1 MVALGSLCLVSSSN
15 WLSVYLAIELSTL
28 SLFILAAQKGGS
40 GQSAKAGLKYFVLGA
55 LSSGLFLFGCALL
68 CGFTGGTHIPYI
80 NLALNPG
87 FDFSEIRVPIGSLL
101 IVVALLF
108 KLSVAPFHMWAPDV
122 YDGAPT
128 TTTALLAIV
137 PKVGYFSILV
147 SIGSAVNI
155 LLVGALFSLVV
166 GALGALNQTKV
177 KRLLAYSGVGHMGFV
192 LWGIEV
198 GSFESIQASL
208 TYMVLY
214 VIMSI
219 CVFAI
224 ILALGTVKSLIVEFS
239 GLSRR
244 LPVLALT
251 LALTFLSIAGIPPLV
266 GFLGKWLV
274 LLSGVVNQYYLVFL
288 LAVMCSVVAG
298 VYYVRIV
305 KIIYFQASFSLL
317 ISSKMLRKENW
328 INLRKAL
335 LIGAGL
341 YVIGFTMFSPN
352 LWLQLA
358 HWAVGGLF

>member
-1 MVALGSLCLVSSSN
+1 M
-15 WLSVYLAIELSTL
+15 AIELSTL
-28 SLFILAAQKGGS
+28 SLFILVAQKGGS
-40 GQSAKAGLKYFVLGA
+40 GQSAEAGLKYFVLGA

-68 CGFTGGTHIPYI
+68 CGFTGGVHIPYI

-101 IVVALLF
+101 IVVSLLF
-108 KLSVAPFHMWAPDV
+108 KLSAAPFHMWAPDV

-128 TTTALLAIV
+128 TATALLAIV

-147 SIGSAVNI
+147 SVGSAVNM
-155 LLVGALFSLVV
+155 LLVGTLFSLVV

-208 TYMVLY
+208 TYMILY

-224 ILALGTVKSLIVEFS
+224 ILALGTVRSLIVEFS

-274 LLSGVVNQYYLVFL
+274 LLSGVVNQYYLVFI
-288 LAVMCSVVAG
+288 LAVVCSVVAG

-317 ISSKMLRKENW
+317 ISSKVLRKEN
-328 INLRKAL
+328 
-335 LIGAGL
+335 
-341 YVIGFTMFSPN
+341 
-352 LWLQLA
+352 
-358 HWAVGGLF
+358 

>member
-1 MVALGSLCLVSSSN
+1 MVALGGLCLVSSSN

-28 SLFILAAQKGGS
+28 SLFILVAQKGGS
-40 GQSAKAGLKYFVLGA
+40 GQSAEAGLKYFVLGA

-68 CGFTGGTHIPYI
+68 CGFTGGTHISYI
-80 NLALNPG
+80 NLVLNPG
-87 FDFSEIRVPIGSLL
+87 LGFSELRIPIGSLL
-101 IVVALLF
+101 IVVSLLF
-108 KLSVAPFHMWAPDV
+108 KLSAAPFHMWAPDV

-128 TTTALLAIV
+128 TTTALLATV

-155 LLVGALFSLVV
+155 LLVGALFSMVV
-166 GALGALNQTKV
+166 GAIGALNQTKV

-208 TYMVLY
+208 IYVVLY
-214 VIMSI
+214 VVMSI

-224 ILALGTVKSLIVEFS
+224 ILTLGAAKNLIVEFS

-244 LPVLALT
+244 LSVLALT

-266 GFLGKWLV
+266 GFWGKWLV
-274 LLSGVVNQYYLVFL
+274 LLSGVVYQYYLVFL

-317 ISSKMLRKENW
+317 ISSKVLRKENW

-341 YVIGFTMFSPN
+341 YVIGFTMLSPN

>member
-1 MVALGSLCLVSSSN
+1 M
-15 WLSVYLAIELSTL
+15 AIELSTL
-28 SLFILAAQKGGS
+28 SFFILAVQGGGS
-40 GQSAKAGLKYFVLGA
+40 GHSAEAGLKYFVLGA

-68 CGFTGGTHIPYI
+68 CGLTGGIHIPYI
-80 NLALNPG
+80 NLVLDPG
-87 FDFSEIRVPIGSLL
+87 LYLSQTRVPIGGLL

-122 YDGAPT
+122 YDGAST

-137 PKVGYFSILV
+137 PKVGVFSILV
-147 SIGSAVNI
+147 SIGPAVNI
-155 LLVGALFSLVV
+155 LLVGTIFSLLV

-192 LWGIEV
+192 LLGIGI

-208 TYMVLY
+208 TYIVLY

-244 LPVLALT
+244 VPILALT

-266 GFLGKWLV
+266 GFIGKWLV
-274 LLSGVVNQYYLVFL
+274 LLSGVVYQYYLIFI
-288 LAVMCSVVAG
+288 LAVVCSVVAG

-305 KIIYFQASFSLL
+305 KIIYFQASFFLL
-317 ISSKMLRKENW
+317 ISSKMLKKEN
-328 INLRKAL
+328 
-335 LIGAGL
+335 
-341 YVIGFTMFSPN
+341 
-352 LWLQLA
+352 
-358 HWAVGGLF
+358 

>member
-1 MVALGSLCLVSSSN
+1 MVALGGLCLVSSSN

-28 SLFILAAQKGGS
+28 SLFILVAQKGGS
-40 GQSAKAGLKYFVLGA
+40 GQSAEAGLKYFVLGA

-68 CGFTGGTHIPYI
+68 CGFAGGTHISYI

-87 FDFSEIRVPIGSLL
+87 LGFSELRVPVGSLL
-101 IVVALLF
+101 IVVSLLF

-128 TTTALLAIV
+128 TTTALLATV

-155 LLVGALFSLVV
+155 LLVGALFSMLV
-166 GALGALNQTKV
+166 GAIGALNQTKV

-208 TYMVLY
+208 IYVVLY
-214 VIMSI
+214 VVMSI

-224 ILALGTVKSLIVEFS
+224 ILTLGAAKNLIIEFS

-244 LPVLALT
+244 LSVLALT

-266 GFLGKWLV
+266 GFWGKWLV
-274 LLSGVVNQYYLVFL
+274 LLSGVVYQYYLVFL

-298 VYYVRIV
+298 VYYVRVV

>member
-28 SLFILAAQKGGS
+28 SLFILVAQKGGS
-40 GQSAKAGLKYFVLGA
+40 GQSAEAGLKYFVLGA

-68 CGFTGGTHIPYI
+68 CGFTGGVHIPYI

-101 IVVALLF
+101 IVVSLLF
-108 KLSVAPFHMWAPDV
+108 KLSAAPFHMWAPDV

-128 TTTALLAIV
+128 TATALLAIV

-147 SIGSAVNI
+147 SIGSAVNM
-155 LLVGALFSLVV
+155 LLVGTLFSLVV

-208 TYMVLY
+208 TYMILY

-224 ILALGTVKSLIVEFS
+224 ILALGTVRSLIVEFS

-274 LLSGVVNQYYLVFL
+274 LLSGVVNQYYLVFI
-288 LAVMCSVVAG
+288 LAVVCSVVAG

-317 ISSKMLRKENW
+317 ICSKVLRKENW

-341 YVIGFTMFSPN
+341 YVIGFTMLSPN

>member
-15 WLSVYLAIELSTL
+15 WLSVYLAIELSAL
-28 SLFILAAQKGGS
+28 SLFILVAQKGGS
-40 GQSAKAGLKYFVLGA
+40 GQSAEAGLKYFVLGA

-68 CGFTGGTHIPYI
+68 CGSTGGTHISYI
-80 NLALNPG
+80 SLALNPG
-87 FDFSEIRVPIGSLL
+87 LDFSEIRVPIGSLL

-137 PKVGYFSILV
+137 PKVGYFSLLV
-147 SIGSAVNI
+147 LIGSAVNI
-155 LLVGALFSLVV
+155 LLVGALFSIFV
-166 GALGALNQTKV
+166 GAVGALNQTKV

-208 TYMVLY
+208 IYVVLY

-274 LLSGVVNQYYLVFL
+274 LLSGVVYQYYLAFL
-288 LAVMCSVVAG
+288 LAVVCSVVAG
-298 VYYVRIV
+298 VYYVRVV
-305 KIIYFQASFSLL
+305 KVIYFQASFSLL
-317 ISSKMLRKENW
+317 ISLKMLRKENW

-335 LIGAGL
+335 LIGGSL
-341 YVIGFTMFSPN
+341 YVIGFTMLSPN